1 MYAPK
6 KKIDFYAWHTLR
18 ERNTTIAQVCHFT
31 TQLRLTL
38 TKQNDNDKSSYYK
51 INNNDKN
58 QCLYNTYPNRFYVA
72 LRPVE

>member
-31 TQLRLTL
+31 TQLRLNRTIMIKVVIIRL
-38 TKQNDNDKSSYYK
+38 IIMIK
-51 INNNDKN
+51 IDA
-58 QCLYNTYPNRFYVA
+58 CITPIRIDSMLPCV
-72 LRPVE
+72 L

>member
-31 TQLRLTL
+31 TQLRLNRTIMIKEVIIRL
-38 TKQNDNDKSSYYK
+38 IIMIK
-51 INNNDKN
+51 INACITPIRIDSMLP
-58 QCLYNTYPNRFYVA
+58 CVL
-72 LRPVE
+72 